1 MRTKG
6 CGPRNLGVPK
16 GSPFKLDP
24 ATATKVASMAKEAK
38 KDKDSG
44 GEKETNMPLTTTSQ
58 KETTT
63 TTSKPI
69 NPKNLDVND
78 PFEGVPYRGTPL
90 KFKGA
95 NSSNSSCWKGYKKV
109 GTKPSPTNPGV
120 TVNDCKKI

>member
-6 CGPRNLGVPK
+6 CGPRNLGAPK

-24 ATATKVASMAKEAK
+24 VTIMKVASMAKGAK

-44 GEKETNMPLTTTSQ
+44 GEKET
-58 KETTT
+58 TTT
-63 TTSKPI
+63 TTKPA
-69 NPKNLDVND
+69 NPKNLDVKD

-120 TVNDCKKI
+120 TVNDCKKQ